1 MILDAQNLFSDAQ
14 AVTAA
19 AASTNSI
26 DLGAARNI
34 GAGEELYVGVIV
46 DVALTDSGSDST
58 VAVSL
63 EGDSTTTFT
72 PDASQALF
80 TIPALA
86 AAGSKYFAKISP
98 DFASNYRYI
107 QLKYTPAGGDLTT
120 GSFTAF
126 IVKNPDTFKAFA
138 DNITIS

>member
-14 AVTAA
+14 AVTAE

-26 DLGAARNI
+26 DFGSARNI

-58 VAVSL
+58 VTVAL

-72 PDASQALF
+72 PDGTQQLF
-80 TIPALA
+80 IIPALA
-86 AAGSKYFAKISP
+86 AIGSKYFAKISP
-98 DFASNYRYI
+98 EFASNFRYM
-107 QLKYTPAGGDLTT
+107 QLKYTPNNGNLTA